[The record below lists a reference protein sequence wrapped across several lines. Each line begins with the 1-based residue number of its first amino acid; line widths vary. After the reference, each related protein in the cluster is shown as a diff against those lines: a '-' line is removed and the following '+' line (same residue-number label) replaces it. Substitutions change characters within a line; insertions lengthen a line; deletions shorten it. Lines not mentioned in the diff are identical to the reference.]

1 MKPPHHSV
9 ILTKPIYLGVTEVTQ
24 AEYEKVMGANP
35 SYFAPQGLGKA
46 AAAGI
51 DTSRHPVELVT
62 WNDAAE
68 FCAKLSKREKLKP
81 FYSRAGEKIT
91 QLMGAGYRLPT
102 EAEWEF
108 ACGAGTTSRFWT
120 GDNDQELAQV
130 GWFGSNSEGHT
141 QAVGRLKANPFGL
154 NDTHGNI
161 TEWT

>member
-91 QLMGAGYRLPT
+91 QLRVRDIASQRKRNGNSR
-102 EAEWEF
+102 AE
-108 ACGAGTTSRFWT
+108 
-120 GDNDQELAQV
+120 QERPR
-130 GWFGSNSEGHT
+130 G
-141 QAVGRLKANPFGL
+141 FGL
-154 NDTHGNI
+154 ATMI
-161 TEWT
+161 KS